1 MAETSATPH
10 VEDFRDH
17 LSIVD
22 EKGKRKWVHPKFQA
36 GKIFTRRNIAAYLML
51 GLLVAGPFIK
61 INGHPL
67 FLFNVVDRTFIIWG
81 IPFFPQD
88 FFLFGF
94 AMITFFVFIILFTSV
109 FGRWWCGWAC
119 PQTIFMEFVFR
130 RIEHWIEGDSQHRR
144 RLDKQEWNWEK
155 IWKRALK
162 HFIFLIISFFISNI
176 FLAYVIGIDELKKI
190 ITEPLTEH
198 FGGFVA
204 MIAFSLVFY
213 GVFAYLREMVCIG
226 VCPYGRLQGVLLDK
240 DSMAVSYDFKRGE
253 PRGKV
258 GTTTG
263 DCVDCHLCVAV
274 CPTGIDIRNGTQ
286 LECINC
292 AACVDACNSIME
304 KVHRPKGLIRIASFN
319 QIVKH
324 RKFRITP
331 RMIGYSVL
339 WSVLLFI
346 LSYLTFSRPEV
357 EATILR
363 APGQLFQKK
372 DDGTITN
379 LYTVNLVNKSF
390 DDHSIELKV
399 VSPQQAS
406 LSIVGTPLAVKQAQV
421 SDGVFFIAL
430 PSGEVKQMKTPV
442 EIDVLADGKRVS
454 GIKTTFIGPVYKQH
468 QQEQEE
474 SKEEEKDS
482 TEHHD

>member
-51 GLLVAGPFIK
+51 GILVAGPFIK
-61 INGHPL
+61 VNGHPL
-67 FLFNVVDRTFIIWG
+67 FLFNVVERTFIIWG
-81 IPFFPQD
+81 VPFFPQD

-130 RIEHWIEGDSQHRR
+130 RIEHWIEGDSQNRR

-162 HFIFLIISFFISNI
+162 HFIFLVISFFISNI

-213 GVFAYLREMVCIG
+213 GVFAY
-226 VCPYGRLQGVLLDK
+226 P
-240 DSMAVSYDFKRGE
+240 
-253 PRGKV
+253 
-258 GTTTG
+258 
-263 DCVDCHLCVAV
+263 
-274 CPTGIDIRNGTQ
+274 
-286 LECINC
+286 
-292 AACVDACNSIME
+292 
-304 KVHRPKGLIRIASFN
+304 
-319 QIVKH
+319 
-324 RKFRITP
+324 
-331 RMIGYSVL
+331 
-339 WSVLLFI
+339 
-346 LSYLTFSRPEV
+346 
-357 EATILR
+357 
-363 APGQLFQKK
+363 
-372 DDGTITN
+372 
-379 LYTVNLVNKSF
+379 
-390 DDHSIELKV
+390 
-399 VSPQQAS
+399 
-406 LSIVGTPLAVKQAQV
+406 
-421 SDGVFFIAL
+421 
-430 PSGEVKQMKTPV
+430 
-442 EIDVLADGKRVS
+442 
-454 GIKTTFIGPVYKQH
+454 
-468 QQEQEE
+468 
-474 SKEEEKDS
+474 
-482 TEHHD
+482 